1 MRRLARA
8 LALAALLPCVAAAG
22 ALQVTV
28 LDRDGNPVR
37 DAVVVLA
44 PSHPGVPKQPL
55 PTHVTIAQE
64 KMRFVPALAVVAV
77 GAKGTFINNDPWD
90 HHVRATPAGFK
101 SFDDAAAPGF
111 EFLLDGRQGDKP
123 GKAAQVT
130 FAKPGPVLLGCFLHA
145 SMTGYVYVS
154 DSPWALLTGGD
165 GVASFEAVPD
175 GPVSVQVWQA
185 DQLLDLPPQRL
196 TLTAAPAKA
205 TLHLSIVPKR
215 RRV

>member
-8 LALAALLPCVAAAG
+8 LALAALWPCLAAAG

-28 LDRDGNPVR
+28 LDREGNPVR

-44 PSHPGVPKQPL
+44 PSKPGLPKQPP
-55 PTHVTIAQE
+55 PTHVTITQE
-64 KMRFVPALAVVAV
+64 KMRFVPALAIVAV
-77 GAKGTFINNDPWD
+77 GGQGTFINNDPWD
-90 HHVRATPAGFK
+90 HHVRATPAGITN
-101 SFDDAAAPGF
+101 FDDAAAPGF
-111 EFLLDGRQGDKP
+111 EFLLDGRKGDKP
-123 GKAAQVT
+123 GKAAQAT

-165 GVASFEAVPD
+165 GIASFDAVPD
-175 GPVSVQVWQA
+175 GPVVVRVWQA
-185 DQLLDLPPQRL
+185 DQLLDLPPQPM

-205 TLHLSIVPKR
+205 TLHLSVVPKR
-215 RRV
+215 KRV

>member
-1 MRRLARA
+1 MTRLAWA
-8 LALAALLPCVAAAG
+8 LGLAALLPFAAAAG
-22 ALQVTV
+22 ALQVSV
-28 LDRDGNPVR
+28 VDREGNPVR

-44 PSHPGVPKQPL
+44 PSKPGVPRQPL
-55 PTHVTIAQE
+55 PTHVTITQE
-64 KMRFVPALAVVAV
+64 KMRFVPALAIVAV

-90 HHVRATPAGFK
+90 HHVRATPAGFM

-130 FAKPGPVLLGCFLHA
+130 FDKPGPVLLGCFLHA
-145 SMTGYVYVS
+145 SMTGHVYVS

-165 GVASFEAVPD
+165 GVASFDAVPD
-175 GPVSVQVWQA
+175 GPVTVRVWQP
-185 DQLLDLPPQRL
+185 DQLLDLPPQRM

-205 TLHLSIVPKR
+205 TLQLSVVPKR